1 MIHFHFCSFYKFT
14 IKPPEIT
21 LAGGYA
27 FDVTPEKACWLFI
40 PFLFEKNATFSAE
53 MKNWVLDK
61 LRRDTNDLGKL
72 YARFKLRIFKY
83 EASTNHLDD
92 VALKSV
98 ALPASMRGTSVMSP
112 GFCQRFRISVLNAP
126 P

>member
-61 LRRDTNDLGKL
+61 LRRDTNDL
-72 YARFKLRIFKY
+72 A
-83 EASTNHLDD
+83 A
-92 VALKSV
+92 
-98 ALPASMRGTSVMSP
+98 PASVTDSTTKLLVKE
-112 GFCQRFRISVLNAP
+112 QDDQ
-126 P
+126 